1 MGLRMIGR
9 SEKPILR
16 VLNGEAVQPRP
27 IWLMRQAGRYLPE
40 YREIRAK
47 ASDFLKLCLTP
58 ALAAEVTL
66 QPIRRFGFDG
76 AILFADILVIPHALG
91 QRVWFA
97 EGEGPKL
104 GPLELKALKSSN
116 IHGALAP
123 VFETITRVREQ
134 LLPQTTLIG
143 FAGAP
148 WTVATY
154 MIAGGSSDDAAP
166 ARMFAHKHSGDFD
179 ALMNIL
185 VEATADY
192 LIAQFEA
199 GAEALQIFESWAGA
213 LPAAWVKSHSIE
225 PIKRIIDRIRAH
237 APSVPIIVFPRGAG
251 GNYPLYAETGAT
263 ALSVDTQTS
272 LSWLHVRLPNMPLQG
287 NLDPV
292 ALIVGGEALDR
303 AIADVLHEA
312 RDMPHIF
319 NLGHG
324 IQPETP
330 TNHVSRLLQ
339 QVADRPT

>member
-1 MGLRMIGR
+1 MIGR

-16 VLNGEAVQPRP
+16 VLNGEVVQPRP

-76 AILFADILVIPHALG
+76 AILFADILLIPHALG

-104 GPLELKALKSSN
+104 GPLELRGLKPSN
-116 IHGALAP
+116 VRGSLAP
-123 VFETITRVREQ
+123 VFETIARVQSQ
-134 LLPQTTLIG
+134 LPPQTTLIG

-154 MIAGGSSDDAAP
+154 MIAGGSSDDATP
-166 ARMFAHKHSGDFD
+166 ARLFALERPADFET
-179 ALMNIL
+179 LMNIL
-185 VEATADY
+185 VDATADY
-192 LIAQFEA
+192 LIAQLEA
-199 GAEALQIFESWAGA
+199 GAEALQLFESWAGV
-213 LPAAWVKSHSIE
+213 LPAAWVTSYSIE
-225 PIKRIIDRIRAH
+225 PVKRIIDQVRAH

-251 GNYPLYAETGAT
+251 GNYPLYAKTGAT

-272 LSWLHVRLPNMPLQG
+272 LSWLHARLPDMPLQG
-287 NLDPV
+287 NLDPLALV
-292 ALIVGGEALDR
+292 AGGEALDR
-303 AIADVLHEA
+303 AIADVLDETQGV
-312 RDMPHIF
+312 PHIF

-324 IQPETP
+324 IRPETP
-330 TNHVSRLLQ
+330 TDHVSRLLH
-339 QVADRPT
+339 QVADRRA